1 MTLRIGRTASLTFVS
16 LLAGCAVG
24 PDFEQPKPPAAETY
38 LPEPLPSRFVG
49 DGTQT
54 NPTQRLA
61 PGGDVAGEWWR
72 IFQCQPLNDLVGRAL
87 DRNPSLTAAQ
97 ASLRQ
102 ARETVYAHEAA
113 FFPSVSATFSPSRNK
128 TPTAALSPASASG
141 SPYYSLHTAQLS
153 ISYNPDLFGLNR
165 RQTESDVALAEAQ
178 RYQLEAVYLTLTSNL
193 VLAAVNEASIRAQ
206 IQTTEEIVRIER
218 GLLDIL
224 RKQQRLGQ
232 IAQIDVLAQEA
243 ATAQAEATLP
253 PLVKQLG
260 QQRDLLAALSG
271 SLSNAVLPETFT
283 LESLHLPEELPLSL
297 PSKLVEQRPDIKQA
311 EANLH
316 ASSALV
322 GVAVADRLPLL
333 NLTAQG
339 GSQANALNSLFT
351 SGSAFW
357 TLAGS
362 VMQPIFDGGALLHRE
377 RGARAALEQAA
388 AQYQSTVIGAFQ
400 NVADALQA
408 LKADA
413 DTVRIATFASTTADA
428 TLRITQNQLRLG
440 QVSYLSQLNAEQ
452 TALQARLTLVQA
464 LATRLSDSAALIQAL
479 GGGWWNRTDVAVED
493 VRGDDVLAIVGAHSP
508 R

>member
-1 MTLRIGRTASLTFVS
+1 MTRRIGSFLCLATIS
-16 LLAGCAVG
+16 LLVGCAVG
-24 PDFEQPKPPAAETY
+24 PDFQQPKFPAAESY
-38 LPEPLPSRFVG
+38 LPEELPAQFVA
-49 DGTQT
+49 DGSEG
-54 NPTQRLA
+54 NPAQRLT
-61 PGGDVAGEWWR
+61 PGGDIAGEWWAM
-72 IFQCQPLNDLVGRAL
+72 FQCRPLDDLIARAIQQ
-87 DRNPSLTAAQ
+87 NPNLTAAQ
-97 ASLRQ
+97 AALKQ
-102 ARETVYAHEAA
+102 ARETVYAQQAS
-113 FFPSVSATFSPSRNK
+113 FFPTIIGTFSPSRNK

-141 SPYYSLHTAQLS
+141 NPYYSLHTAQLS
-153 ISYNPDLFGLNR
+153 ISYNPDVFGLNR

-193 VLAAVNEASIRAQ
+193 VLAVVNEASIRAQ
-206 IQTTEEIVRIER
+206 IQATEEIVRVER
-218 GLLDIL
+218 GVLDIL
-224 RKQQRLGQ
+224 RKQQQLGQ
-232 IAQIDVLAQEA
+232 IAALDVLSQEA
-243 ATAQAEATLP
+243 ITAQAEATLP

-271 SLSNAVLPETFT
+271 SLSNEAVPESFT
-283 LESLHLPEELPLSL
+283 LEALHLPEQLPLSL

-322 GVAVADRLPLL
+322 GVAVANRLPLL

-339 GSQANALNSLFT
+339 GSQANALNGLFK
-351 SGSAFW
+351 SGTGFW

-388 AQYQSTVIGAFQ
+388 AQYRSTVISAFQ
-400 NVADALQA
+400 NVADSLQA

-413 DTVRIATFASTTADA
+413 DTVRLATVASRTADA
-428 TLRITQNQLRLG
+428 ALKITQDQLRLG
-440 QVSYLSQLNAEQ
+440 QVSYLAQLNAQQ

-464 LATRLSDSAALIQAL
+464 VAARLSDTAALIQAL
-479 GGGWWNRTDVAVED
+479 GGGWWNRTDVAIED
-493 VRGDDVLAIVGAHSP
+493 ARGDNVPGLVGAHSS